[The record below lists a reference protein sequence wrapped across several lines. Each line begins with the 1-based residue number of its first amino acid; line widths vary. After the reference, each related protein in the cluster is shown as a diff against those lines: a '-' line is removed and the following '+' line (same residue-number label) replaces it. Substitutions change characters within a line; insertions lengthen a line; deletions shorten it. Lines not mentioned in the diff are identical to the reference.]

1 MPQYVVIAWDG
12 TDADA
17 PQRRQAVRD
26 AHLQNVAAL
35 FADGRMKEGGAIL
48 NEAGEMIGS
57 TCIVEFPDRA
67 AMDEWLS
74 SDPYVLGNVWQRIE
88 VHPFRCAP
96 RLGIVK

>member
-12 TDADA
+12 TDPEA
-17 PQRRQAVRD
+17 PGRRQAVRND
-26 AHLQNVAAL
+26 HLQNVAPL

-67 AMDEWLS
+67 ALDQWLNA
-74 SDPYVLGNVWQRIE
+74 DPYVVGKVWQRIE

-96 RLGIVK
+96 RLSP